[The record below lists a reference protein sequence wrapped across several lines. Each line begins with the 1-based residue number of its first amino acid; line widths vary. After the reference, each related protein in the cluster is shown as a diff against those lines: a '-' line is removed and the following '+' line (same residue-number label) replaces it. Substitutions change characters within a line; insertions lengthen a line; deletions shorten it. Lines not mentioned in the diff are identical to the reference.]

1 MCENFGDGM
10 ALLTKILQK
19 INEFTVRELQT
30 IIVLFD
36 EILVYKTMRVP
47 ICLSLVIFYQIY
59 IAGKTYIHVS

>member
-36 EILVYKTMRVP
+36 
-47 ICLSLVIFYQIY
+47 
-59 IAGKTYIHVS
+59 